1 MTKLNG
7 NNGKGNISF
16 LLPRPNRTLRR
27 FSTKQDLL
35 CQLLIAGILS
45 ITVGCT
51 YVILIKK
58 VGKLVKVKLRKALIK
73 YYKIKKKS
81 IIKLFKFKP
90 KVKFILLKSYL
101 FFIKLNFLK

>member
-1 MTKLNG
+1 MAKLNG

-35 CQLLIAGILS
+35 CQCQLLIAEILS

-51 YVILIKK
+51 YIILIKK
-58 VGKLVKVKLRKALIK
+58 GYEATDAAA
-73 YYKIKKKS
+73 
-81 IIKLFKFKP
+81 
-90 KVKFILLKSYL
+90 
-101 FFIKLNFLK
+101 FF